1 MPRGAAAGHTAPT
14 AHTADGG
21 GGAPGHQEG
30 DVVVV
35 AGPAGGLPTDESGSG
50 VRGARR
56 SLDATGLERLA
67 DLAARLVD
75 APSAQV
81 VLVHDDV
88 HEVVAAVGLRAGED
102 QPRFEVPEGTL
113 CHRAAGEERALVVRD
128 AASDPRAAGIADV
141 ESGEL
146 GSYLGVPLREGDR
159 TVGVLCV
166 YGPEPR
172 EWTDHDVVSLQQL
185 GASALAELDLAR
197 VADEVERNRLR
208 IGLAIDAAG
217 VGGWDWD
224 LATGELDWDD
234 RLLDIF
240 GVEREEFGR
249 SIDAFSSYL
258 HPDDVGRVSAALQRA
273 VDTGGTYEAEFRVLR
288 PDGHE
293 RWVQGRGRALCDAGG
308 RTTRMIGAAF
318 DTTDVRDGDARVA
331 RVLESM
337 SAAFYALDRDFRF
350 SYVNS
355 EAERLLGRPR
365 DELLGGSVW
374 ELFPATAGST
384 FEEHY
389 RAAVET
395 GEPVAFEAHYPPPL
409 DGWYEVRAWPVPDGL
424 SVYFLEISG
433 RRLAQVQVL
442 AASARL
448 ELLSRTT
455 HQLTEVLDARTA
467 VARLAATV
475 VPELADWS
483 VVTLVEPDGGLRD
496 VGWAHGDPELTGLV
510 ERYAARR
517 FLGLAPSAPVLE
529 ALRTGEPVGLSQD
542 AGAVLDRLLGDDEAR
557 HLAAELAPVALEV
570 LPLRAHGRTLGL
582 LTLCWGAERGAPAPE
597 DLATAREIAS
607 RAGSALDNARLYEEQ
622 RDLAAALQHSLL
634 TAPPE
639 PDHAELVV
647 RYLPAA
653 AAAQVG
659 GDWYDSFLQ
668 ADGAAVLVIGD
679 VVGHD
684 TAAAAAMGQVRG
696 LLRGIAFTTG
706 AGPAEVLSRLDA
718 ALSGLL
724 VATTATAVVL
734 RLEQTAAERAA
745 GTTRLRWSSAG
756 HPPPMVLHADGRVE
770 LLEVDSP
777 DLLLGYDPASQRQ
790 EAVVTVERGA
800 TVLLY
805 TDGLVEQRGQSLDTG
820 LGRLSALL
828 SELASRPLPELCDA
842 LLERLVPAHP
852 EDDVALVAVR
862 LHRQDQPR
870 PPEAAPALVPPGVP
884 PEPSPSS

>member
-1 MPRGAAAGHTAPT
+1 MPAGPSVQHTAPT
-14 AHTADGG
+14 ALVAGRGG
-21 GGAPGHQEG
+21 GRSGHQEEDV
-30 DVVVV
+30 DVV
-35 AGPAGGLPTDESGSG
+35 ARQAGTTPTDGAGSGPAGAHRP
-50 VRGARR
+50 V
-56 SLDATGLERLA
+56 DATGLERLA
-67 DLAARLVD
+67 DLAARLVG

-88 HEVVAAVGLRAGED
+88 HEVVAAVGLPPGVE
-102 QPRFEVPEGTL
+102 QHRFEVPEDTL
-113 CHRAAGEERALVVRD
+113 CHLAASEERALVVRD
-128 AASDPRAAGIADV
+128 AARDPRSARFPQA
-141 ESGEL
+141 ERGEL
-146 GSYLGVPLREGDR
+146 GSYLGVPLREGER

-172 EWTDHDVVSLQQL
+172 DWSDHDVVSLQQL

-197 VADEVERNRLR
+197 VADEVERTRLR

-240 GVEREEFGR
+240 GVEREDFGR

-258 HPDDVGRVSAALQRA
+258 HPDDVDRVGAALQRA
-273 VDTGGTYEAEFRVLR
+273 IDTGGTYEAEFRVLR

-293 RWVQGRGRALCDAGG
+293 RWVQGRGRALCDAEG

-350 SYVNS
+350 TYVNA

-389 RAAVET
+389 RAAVAT
-395 GEPVAFEAHYPPPL
+395 GEQVAFEAHYPPPL

-424 SVYFLEISG
+424 SVYFLEISQ
-433 RRLAQVQVL
+433 RRQAQAQVL
-442 AASARL
+442 AAAARL

-475 VPELADWS
+475 VPDLADWS

-496 VGWAHGDPELTGLV
+496 VGWAHRDPERTRLV
-510 ERYAARR
+510 EQYAARR
-517 FLGLAPSAPVLE
+517 FVDLAPSAPVLE
-529 ALRTGEPVGLSQD
+529 ALRTGEPAGLARD
-542 AGAVLDRLLGDDEAR
+542 AAALLDRTLGDAEAR
-557 HLAAELAPVALEV
+557 RLAAELAPEALEV
-570 LPLRAHGRTLGL
+570 LPLRAHGRTLGM
-582 LTLCWGAERGAPAPE
+582 LTLFWGPERGAPTPE
-597 DLATAREIAS
+597 DLATAREIAA

-622 RDLAAALQHSLL
+622 RDLAAALQRSLL
-634 TAPPE
+634 TEPPE

-647 RYLPAA
+647 RYQPAA

-668 ADGAAVLVIGD
+668 EDGATVLVIGD

-724 VATTATAVVL
+724 VTTTATAVVL

-756 HPPPMVLHADGRVE
+756 HPPPMVLHADGRVD
-770 LLEVDSP
+770 LLEVDAP
-777 DLLLGYDPASQRQ
+777 DLLLGYDPASRRQ
-790 EAVVTVERGA
+790 EAVVVVERGA

-805 TDGLVEQRGQSLDTG
+805 TDGLVEQRAQSLDTG
-820 LGRLSALL
+820 LGRLRALL
-828 SELASRPLPELCDA
+828 SELGSRPLPELCDA
-842 LLERLVPAHP
+842 LLERLVPSRP

-862 LHRQDQPR
+862 LHPQDRPR
-870 PPEAAPALVPPGVP
+870 PAGAAPALVPPRVP
-884 PEPSPSS
+884 PEPAETA

>member
-1 MPRGAAAGHTAPT
+1 VPHTAPT
-14 AHTADGG
+14 AHTAGRERG
-21 GGAPGHQEG
+21 RSGHQEEDV
-30 DVVVV
+30 DVVARR
-35 AGPAGGLPTDESGSG
+35 AGTPPTDEAGGGLP
-50 VRGARR
+50 GARDP
-56 SLDATGLERLA
+56 LDPTGLERLA
-67 DLAARLVD
+67 DLAARLVG

-88 HEVVAAVGLRAGED
+88 HEVVAVVGLRAGEHR
-102 QPRFEVPEGTL
+102 PRFEAPEGTL
-113 CHRAAGEERALVVRD
+113 CHRAASEERALVVRD
-128 AASDPRAAGIADV
+128 AASDPRAAGIPDV

-146 GSYLGVPLREGDR
+146 GSYLGVPLREGER

-172 EWTDHDVVSLQQL
+172 DWTDHDVASLQQL

-197 VADEVERNRLR
+197 VADEVERTRLR

-224 LATGELDWDD
+224 LVTGELDWDD
-234 RLLDIF
+234 RLLDTF
-240 GVEREEFGR
+240 GVAREDFGR

-258 HPDDVGRVSAALQRA
+258 HPDDVDRVSAALQRA
-273 VDTGGTYEAEFRVLR
+273 IATGGTFEAEFRVLR

-293 RWVQGRGRALCDAGG
+293 RWVQGRGRALCDAQG

-318 DTTDVRDGDARVA
+318 DTTGVRDGDARVA

-350 SYVNS
+350 TYVNA

-365 DELLGGSVW
+365 DELLGGSLW
-374 ELFPATAGST
+374 ELFPATVGST

-395 GEPVAFEAHYPPPL
+395 GEPVTFEAHYPPPL

-424 SVYFLEISG
+424 SVYFLEISE
-433 RRLAQVQVL
+433 RRLAQAQLL
-442 AASARL
+442 AAAARL

-496 VGWAHGDPELTGLV
+496 VGWAHRDPDRTRLV

-517 FLGLAPSAPVLE
+517 FIGLAAGAPVLE
-529 ALRTGEPVGLSQD
+529 ALRTGEPVGVPEG
-542 AGAVLDRLLGDDEAR
+542 AGALLARALGDDEAR
-557 HLAAELAPVALEV
+557 RLAADLAPVALEV

-582 LTLCWGAERGAPAPE
+582 LTLFWGAERGAPAPE
-597 DLATAREIAS
+597 DRATAREIAS

-622 RDLAAALQHSLL
+622 RDLAAALQRSLL

-734 RLEQTAAERAA
+734 RLEQTAAEREA

-770 LLEVDSP
+770 LLEVDAP

-820 LGRLSALL
+820 LERLSALL
-828 SELASRPLPELCDA
+828 SELAPRRLPELCDA

-862 LHRQDQPR
+862 LHPQDQPR

-884 PEPSPSS
+884 PEPGATP